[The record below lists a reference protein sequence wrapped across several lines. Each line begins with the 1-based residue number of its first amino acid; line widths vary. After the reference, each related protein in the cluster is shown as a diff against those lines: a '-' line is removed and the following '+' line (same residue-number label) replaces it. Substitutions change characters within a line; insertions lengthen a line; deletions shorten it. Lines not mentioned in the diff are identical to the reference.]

1 MKNDIR
7 YAARR
12 LRKSPG
18 FTIVVLLT
26 LALGIGANSAIF
38 GVVNTVLLRPFPF
51 REPERLVT
59 IDHFYPSLNNL
70 EAGASA
76 PGYRDL
82 RDKGR
87 IFDGVYAASGWG
99 PTLTGMGDARRL
111 AGARVS
117 GQFFTTLGVVPALGR
132 AIREDEDAPG
142 SNKVLVISHGLWQRE
157 FGGDRAVI
165 GRRIELNAETYEIV
179 GVMPAE
185 FEDFFNRRAE
195 VWTPLALAP
204 SDFADGNRTNEYL
217 SVIAR
222 LKPGISID
230 QARRDMTAFAD
241 RLKKDY
247 PDNYGPTWTLK
258 TATLIDKKAGGIRPA
273 LLILLGAVGFVL
285 LIACANVANLMLAR
299 AAARMKEIAIR
310 SALGATR
317 GLLVKQ
323 LLTESLMLAVVGGA
337 LGLVLAFV
345 GMKAVVAMA
354 PANVPR
360 VNLLTVD
367 RSVIFF
373 TFLVSV
379 VTGVLFGLVPALRA
393 SRTNLQDTLKEG
405 GRTGTGDRSGQAL
418 RNGLVIAE
426 MALSLTLLTGAGLL
440 IASFSRLAEVDPGF
454 ASDRLLTFNLGLPRA
469 KYPNDTLRLAYW
481 QQVLPAIEAV
491 PGVQGA
497 AATSTLP
504 FGGSW
509 STGSFTVEGYQV
521 AEGQP
526 GPWGDLRLV
535 SSSFHSGMRIKLLKG
550 RLFDERDNGTS
561 PLVVI
566 ADEEAVKRFW
576 PNTDP
581 IGKRITFGN
590 PQQDSSVTWMT
601 VVGVVAHTKHEGLDA
616 ENRIQIYFPMGQM
629 VPLGFGGG
637 GMAIAVRT
645 AGDPRTSL
653 GAIRSAIQR
662 LDPDVPI
669 AGIATMEENIAT
681 SMGQRRFSMLLL
693 VLFAALALT
702 LASIGIYG
710 VMSFAVTQRSHE
722 LGVRMTLG
730 ATRRD
735 VLGLVMR
742 NGMVLVAVGAAIG
755 AVGSFA
761 LRRVIQSQL
770 FGVSAS
776 DPVTWI
782 AVMTTLLG
790 IAALATLIPAL
801 RATRVDPVAALRE
814 E

>member
-12 LRKSPG
+12 LRRSPG

-38 GVVNTVLLRPFPF
+38 GVVNTVLLRPFPY

-87 IFDGVYAASGWG
+87 IFDGVFAETGWG
-99 PTLTGMGDARRL
+99 PALTGMGDARRL
-111 AGARVS
+111 NGARVT
-117 GQFFTTLGVVPALGR
+117 GQFFTTLGVVPVLGR
-132 AIREDEDAPG
+132 ALREDEDAPG
-142 SNKVLVISHGLWQRE
+142 NNRVVVISHGLWQRE
-157 FGGDRAVI
+157 FGADRSVI
-165 GRRIELNAETYEIV
+165 GRKIDLNNEAYEIV
-179 GVMPAE
+179 GVMPPD
-185 FEDFFNRRAE
+185 FEDFFSRRAE
-195 VWTPLALAP
+195 VWTPLALPATAFV
-204 SDFADGNRTNEYL
+204 DNNRTNEYL
-217 SVIAR
+217 ALIAR
-222 LKPGISID
+222 LKPGISVD
-230 QARRDMTAFAD
+230 QARRDMTAFAEQ
-241 RLKKDY
+241 LKTDY
-247 PDNYGPTWTLK
+247 PSNYGRTWTLK
-258 TATLIDKKAGGIRPA
+258 TATLIDKKAGAIRPA

-323 LLTESLMLAVVGGA
+323 LLIESLMLSVAGGA
-337 LGLVLAFV
+337 LGLLLAWL
-345 GMKAVVAMA
+345 GMKAVVSMA

-360 VNLLTVD
+360 VNLLSID
-367 RSVIFF
+367 GSVVFF
-373 TFLVSV
+373 TLLISL

-393 SRTNLQDTLKEG
+393 SRPNLQDTLKEG
-405 GRTGTGDRSGQAL
+405 GRTGSGDRSGQAL
-418 RNGLVIAE
+418 RNGLVVAE

-454 ASDRLLTFNLGLPRA
+454 VSDRLLTFNLSLPRA
-469 KYPNDTLRLAYW
+469 KYQSDTLRLAYW

-509 STGSFTVEGYQV
+509 STGSFRVEGYQQ

-535 SSSFHSGMRIKLLKG
+535 SNSFHSGMRIKLLKG
-550 RLFDERDNGTS
+550 RLFDERDNGTA

-566 ADEEAVKRFW
+566 ADEEAVRRFW

-590 PQQDSSVTWMT
+590 PQQDSTVTWMT
-601 VVGVVAHTKHEGLDA
+601 VVGIVAHTKHEGLDA
-616 ENRIQIYFPMGQM
+616 ENRLQIYFPLGQV
-629 VPLGFGGG
+629 VPLGFGGNS
-637 GMAIAVRT
+637 MDLAVRT

-662 LDPDVPI
+662 VDPDVPI
-669 AGIATMEENIAT
+669 AGIATMEENIAQ
-681 SMGQRRFSMLLL
+681 SMGQRRFSMMLL
-693 VLFAALALT
+693 VLFAGLALT

-742 NGMVLVAVGAAIG
+742 NGMVLVAIGAGIG

-776 DPVTWI
+776 DPLTWI
-782 AVMTTLLG
+782 AVMTTLLA
-790 IAALATLIPAL
+790 IAALATLIPAM
-801 RATRVDPVAALRE
+801 RATRVDPVAAMRE